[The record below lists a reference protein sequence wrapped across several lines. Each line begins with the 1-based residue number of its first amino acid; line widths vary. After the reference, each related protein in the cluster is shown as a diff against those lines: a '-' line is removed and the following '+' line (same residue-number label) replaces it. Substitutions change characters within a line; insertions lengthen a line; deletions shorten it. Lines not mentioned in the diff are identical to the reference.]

1 MYVGARGT
9 CALGLQPSF
18 SNPPPPRFTLRTIPS
33 LHTLLARPSF
43 RTLSSTVLSSTVYR
57 VNRIGSSIEIFG
69 ACTLPY
75 HACKIYNR
83 PLRYRDAYVP
93 STRTHP
99 QRRHTPLWYPR
110 SEYTKMC
117 IRLL

>member
-9 CALGLQPSF
+9 CAESSF
-18 SNPPPPRFTLRTIPS
+18 SNPPLPRFTPRTIPS
-33 LHTLLARPSF
+33 LHTLLVVLLFEPYQAI
-43 RTLSSTVLSSTVYR
+43 LSSTVYR

-83 PLRYRDAYVP
+83 PLRYRAV
-93 STRTHP
+93 TRT
-99 QRRHTPLWYPR
+99 YPR
-110 SEYTKMC
+110 PEPIPRGDTPP
-117 IRLL
+117 LVP